1 MLYYAST
8 IGEMYIAAILL
19 GLGVG
24 FMEAPIIT
32 YVGEICEPH
41 IRGVLTSLAGKFC
54 L

>member
-1 MLYYAST
+1 MLHYAST

-32 YVGEICEPH
+32 YVGEICEPQ
-41 IRGVLTSLAGKFC
+41 IRGILTSLAG
-54 L
+54 